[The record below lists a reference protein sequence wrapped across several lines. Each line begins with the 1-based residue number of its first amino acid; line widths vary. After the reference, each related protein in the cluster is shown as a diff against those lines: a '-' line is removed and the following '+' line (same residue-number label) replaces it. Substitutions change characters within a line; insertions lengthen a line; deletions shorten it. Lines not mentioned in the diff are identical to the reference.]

1 MKNKIDTSPEA
12 LAEELLGRPYDELD
26 EEEQRALCRVAS
38 TEVELDPDE
47 LEVAQVPMG
56 DRLADRVA
64 AIGGSWGFIAVFTVI
79 LVGWMLINGP
89 LAKRF
94 GVVWDEYPYIFLNL
108 MLSTI
113 AALQAPIIMM
123 SQNRQSKKDRI
134 YNRHD
139 YEVNLRTTVELL
151 RLHRKVDRIFN
162 KMGQFQGRVEDV
174 AVTTEAAVELAIE
187 ADPKVPGSGA
197 EVVAAAKQRVA
208 EEKENAEREA

>member
-1 MKNKIDTSPEA
+1 MKNKVDTSPEA
-12 LAEELLGRPYDELD
+12 LAEELLGRPYDELS

-47 LEVAQVPMG
+47 LEVAHEPLG
-56 DRLADRVA
+56 DRLADAVARV
-64 AIGGSWGFIAVFTVI
+64 GGSWGFIAVFTVI
-79 LVGWMLINGP
+79 LVSWMMINGP
-89 LAKRF
+89 LGKTF

-123 SQNRQSKKDRI
+123 SQNRQGKKDRI

-151 RLHRKVDRIFN
+151 RLHRKVDKIFN
-162 KMGQFQGRVEDV
+162 KMGQFQQEVVEV
-174 AVTTEAAVELAIE
+174 AASAEAAVEKAIE
-187 ADPKVPGSGA
+187 VEPNGNAKAKD
-197 EVVAAAKQRVA
+197 AA
-208 EEKENAEREA
+208 